1 MLLRDVNV
9 ALSHALDD
17 PVSVYS
23 EEGDS
28 YTPSVRDYFV
38 MCGST
43 LLYKGFYDYYRL
55 IVRQSKEKTKIDI
68 SSGFELLNDFIAT
81 KLVSATGSLTFQEDN
96 VSGKAGVLL
105 ENIHA
110 RVKEI
115 LSVVGPIRSSQ
126 SGLPKKSYNLVE
138 LHEVAKLFSSLP
150 NRTASISNRMGFIA
164 TTTEATPRKAIRLW
178 DYQECESGDSY
189 HISFISY
196 PNQNLLS
203 SGSEDLQWSSNY
215 FNDLV
220 QLALAYSRFDD
231 GDVAGFQ
238 NIVTGVFSNYSIAP
252 SIIKAVVENEEV
264 NKAQP

>member
-1 MLLRDVNV
+1 MLLRDINV

-17 PVSVYS
+17 PVTLYS
-23 EEGDS
+23 EEGDT
-28 YTPSVRDYFV
+28 YTPSVRDFFI
-38 MCGST
+38 MCANA

-55 IVRQSKEKTKIDI
+55 IVRKSKEKTKVDI
-68 SSGFELLNDFIAT
+68 SAGFELLNDFIAT

-96 VSGKAGVLL
+96 VSGKSGVLFDD
-105 ENIHA
+105 IHP
-110 RVKEI
+110 RLKEI

-126 SGLPKKSYNLVE
+126 SGLAKKSYALVD
-138 LHEVAKLFSSLP
+138 LHEVAKLYSSLP
-150 NRTASISNRMGFIA
+150 NRTASISNRIGFVG
-164 TTTEATPRKAIRLW
+164 TTTEATPRKALRLW
-178 DYQECESGDSY
+178 DYQECVAGDSFHVSY
-189 HISFISY
+189 ISY

-203 SGSEDLQWSSNY
+203 SGSEDLQWNESY

-238 NIVTGVFSNYSIAP
+238 NIVSGVFSNYSIAP
-252 SIIKAVVENEEV
+252 SIIKSVVENEEV